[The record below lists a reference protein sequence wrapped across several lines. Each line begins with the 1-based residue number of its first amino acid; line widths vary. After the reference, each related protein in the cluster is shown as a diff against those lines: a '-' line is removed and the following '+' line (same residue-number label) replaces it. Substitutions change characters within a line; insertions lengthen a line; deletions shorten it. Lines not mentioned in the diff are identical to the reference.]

1 MNDLDKAITS
11 ETEYH
16 SAAIEGD
23 EHHLNI
29 AAQKWATHC
38 LSIFRNDL
46 LKKGLAISAAL
57 VDFTTELENNRF

>member
-1 MNDLDKAITS
+1 MQDLGNAITS

-16 SAAIEGD
+16 HAAPEPD
-23 EHHLNI
+23 EHRLNI

-38 LSIFRNDL
+38 LSTFRNDL

-57 VDFTTELENNRF
+57 VDFTTELEANR